1 MTAFPPPNVYFNGI
15 IYDSDY
21 FTHSSSGLTLSQAN
35 AKYLQKT
42 VQDTASALETF
53 SGGIKTNVINPTT
66 TGGTIQIGH
75 GSTTNNVE
83 IASEASR
90 SVVLHLGDGNT
101 SSGGIHI
108 GNGNDSSGNVQILN
122 GTYAL
127 GTTAGSVNILTGTNN
142 SFSGGNMNLFTTL
155 RGTLTVGGT
164 NNTAITFNKSPTFT
178 AGVTTDT
185 IASYG
190 GFGGTIYTD
199 PGVGTQTYTTL
210 VCQNNSTC
218 SFGGSSGTCNLG
230 GLSSGVNIG
239 FNMPTGQIT
248 IATAGTQD
256 TNIAIATRGV
266 YPVGTN
272 KILIGAS
279 ANTTTLS
286 SGTTSIT
293 SATINLATTADSAI
307 SIGNS
312 AAQSSN
318 ILIGTKA
325 AFITGTNKIVL
336 GASTNTV
343 SLSGGTI
350 NVNTPLSAGYS
361 YPITT
366 NTQIGYTES
375 PTITWFTT
383 GLTTMATSTVL
394 PIGNY
399 VMTFS
404 ISTNGPYTGN
414 LVYFAS
420 NVFSAELDAYRMG
433 WTASG
438 PYNCVSGSYVF
449 CNTVARNIQLM
460 NLIGNAQTFAFGAW
474 NIIRIS

>member
-21 FTHSSSGLTLSQAN
+21 FTHSLSGLTLSQAN

-53 SGGIKTNVINPTT
+53 TSGVKTDLIKSN
-66 TGGTIQIGH
+66 
-75 GSTTNNVE
+75 
-83 IASEASR
+83 
-90 SVVLHLGDGNT
+90 
-101 SSGGIHI
+101 
-108 GNGNDSSGNVQILN
+108 
-122 GTYAL
+122 
-127 GTTAGSVNILTGTNN
+127 
-142 SFSGGNMNLFTTL
+142 
-155 RGTLTVGGT
+155 
-164 NNTAITFNKSPTFT
+164 
-178 AGVTTDT
+178 
-185 IASYG
+185 G

-199 PGVGTQTYTTL
+199 PGPTQTYTTL

-286 SGTTSIT
+286 SGTTSII

-325 AFITGTNKIVL
+325 AFISGTNKIVI

-350 NVNTPLSAGYS
+350 NVNTPLSPGYS

-375 PTITWFTT
+375 PTITWATT
-383 GLTTMATSTVL
+383 GLTTMATSTIL

-420 NVFSAELDAYRMG
+420 NVVSAELDAYRMG

-438 PYNCVSGSYVF
+438 PYNCVSGSYTF
-449 CNTVARNIQLM
+449 CNTVDRNIQLM

-474 NIIRIS
+474 NIFRIS